1 MNIHLKLDIAR
12 ADFDVS
18 VDVQLPAHG
27 ITVIYGPSG
36 CGKTT
41 LLRCVAG
48 LEPSARGVVQL
59 GHEVWQDDAQAVN
72 LPTHQRALGYVF
84 QEASLFD
91 HLDVAGNLAYG
102 CLLYTS
108 PSPRDCS

>member
-1 MNIHLKLDIAR
+1 MNIHLQLDIAR

-27 ITVIYGPSG
+27 ISVIYGPSG

-48 LEPSARGVVQL
+48 LEPLARGVVQL
-59 GHEVWQDDAQAVN
+59 GQEVWQDDVQGVN

-91 HLDVAGNLAYG
+91 HLDVAA
-102 CLLYTS
+102 TWA
-108 PSPRDCS
+108 

>member
-1 MNIHLKLDIAR
+1 MNIHLKIDIAR

-59 GHEVWQDDAQAVN
+59 GHEVWQDDAQGVN

-84 QEASLFD
+84 QEASLSLI
-91 HLDVAGNLAYG
+91 HI
-102 CLLYTS
+102 
-108 PSPRDCS
+108 